1 MHGSPIA
8 SNSGR
13 AAPVSADAAGHHSGS
28 WRPGS
33 AGVRLS
39 RQWLARPGSDLVLLV
54 EFPTSPSFE
63 QYMDLKLALEDLLSV
78 PVDLVTRR
86 GLRAEL
92 RQRIEDEAIPL
103 A

>member
-1 MHGSPIA
+1 M
-8 SNSGR
+8 
-13 AAPVSADAAGHHSGS
+13 V
-28 WRPGS
+28 
-33 AGVRLS
+33 
-39 RQWLARPGSDLVLLV
+39 
-54 EFPTSPSFE
+54 
-63 QYMDLKLALEDLLSV
+63 LKLALEDLLSV